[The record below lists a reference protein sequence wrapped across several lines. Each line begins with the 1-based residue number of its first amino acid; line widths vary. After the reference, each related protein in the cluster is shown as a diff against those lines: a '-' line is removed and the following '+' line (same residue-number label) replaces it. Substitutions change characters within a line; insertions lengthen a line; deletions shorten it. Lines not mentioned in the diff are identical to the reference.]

1 MKLNLLF
8 LSVALTLTFA
18 SDAFA
23 QTSLRV
29 MTYNTLN
36 FPFGVMPTRQDTLK
50 KIIDYVRPDLVM
62 FQELRTAAGLELL
75 LDAFNDLP
83 DPYAASTFVANQSNQ
98 FGGTS
103 LQQAIIYNTKYLG
116 LADESLVITDLRDI
130 NIYKMYLNDDDLA
143 NGLDTTYFY
152 VYVAHFKASS
162 GAENE
167 QDRLEMAEI
176 FVDALN
182 DIPSNSYVLFGG
194 DFNLYSSTEPAYQTL
209 LSSQNNVVLED
220 PISAPGNWTS
230 SSYPFREVHTQSTR
244 MDVIFQDGAPS
255 GVDDRF
261 DFILMSSN
269 FRSALSPF
277 RYTFG
282 SYKALGNTG
291 NCHNLNITDCA
302 PNNPVP
308 FHVLRAMYY
317 FSDHLPVV
325 MDLELDYDLSAPE
338 IGAAKAVEGFFN
350 AGRDIY
356 LNHELPSGLYHL
368 EVFDLNGRM
377 VAIRTLQNGEHTRL
391 QSLPSSLYVAVLW
404 NADRTLNVDRKKLV
418 LYE

>member
-8 LSVALTLTFA
+8 LLSALALTMAGDT
-18 SDAFA
+18 FA

-75 LDAFNDLP
+75 LDAFDDLP

-116 LADESLVITDLRDI
+116 LADESLVTTELRDI
-130 NIYKMYLNDDDLA
+130 NIYKMFLNDDDLV

-162 GAENE
+162 GAQDE

-209 LSSQNNVVLED
+209 LSNQNNVVLED
-220 PISAPGNWTS
+220 PINAPGNWSS

-244 MDVIFQDGAPS
+244 IEIIFEDGSPS

-277 RYTFG
+277 RYTTG

-291 NCHNLNITDCA
+291 SCYNMDITDCI
-302 PNNPVP
+302 NNPVP
-308 FHVLRAMYY
+308 FNVLRAMYY

-325 MDLELDYDLSAPE
+325 MDLELDYDLSTPE
-338 IGAAKAVEGFFN
+338 ISSAKAVDGFFN

-356 LNHELPSGLYHL
+356 LNPELPSGLYHL

-377 VAIRTLQNGEHTRL
+377 VATRTLQNGENTCL
-391 QSLPSSLYVAVLW
+391 PLLPSSLFIAVLW
-404 NADRTLNVDRKKLV
+404 NADRTAIVDRKKLV
-418 LYE
+418 LR

>member
-1 MKLNLLF
+1 MKLNLLL
-8 LSVALTLTFA
+8 LSAALAFTSAVDTFG
-18 SDAFA
+18 
-23 QTSLRV
+23 QTSLRM

-36 FPFGVMPTRQDTLK
+36 FPFGVMPSRQDTLK

-75 LDAFNDLP
+75 LDAFEDLP
-83 DPYAASTFVANQSNQ
+83 DPYAASTFVPNQSNQ

-116 LADESLVITDLRDI
+116 LAEESLVITDLRDI

-162 GAENE
+162 GAQDE

-194 DFNLYSSTEPAYQTL
+194 DFNLYSSTEPAYQAL

-220 PISAPGNWTS
+220 PISAPGNWSS
-230 SSYPFREVHTQSTR
+230 SSYPFRQVHTQSTR
-244 MDVIFQDGAPS
+244 IEIIFEDGSPS

-269 FRSALSPF
+269 FRSAQSPF
-277 RYTFG
+277 RYTTG

-291 NCHNLNITDCA
+291 NCYNLNITDCT
-302 PNNPVP
+302 NNPVP
-308 FHVLRAMYY
+308 FNVLRAMYY

-325 MDLELDYDLSAPE
+325 MDLELDYDLSTNETAS
-338 IGAAKAVEGFFN
+338 AKHINAFYN
-350 AGRDIY
+350 AGRDVY
-356 LNHELPSGLYHL
+356 LNHNLPLGNYHL
-368 EVFDLNGRM
+368 DIFDLNGRM
-377 VAIRTLQNGEHTRL
+377 VSSRTLRNGENTTL
-391 QSLPSSLYVAVLW
+391 QELPKAVYIAVLFD
-404 NADRTLNVDRKKLV
+404 AKRTAIVDRKKLV
-418 LYE
+418 LR